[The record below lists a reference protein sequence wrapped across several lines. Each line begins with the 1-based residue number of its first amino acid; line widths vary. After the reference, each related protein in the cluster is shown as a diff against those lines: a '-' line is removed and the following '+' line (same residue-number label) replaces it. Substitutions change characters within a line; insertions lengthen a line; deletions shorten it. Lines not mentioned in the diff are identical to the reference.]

1 MGESP
6 SHILLIHACHFHTV
20 SDHLPLSPGLVS
32 SDKESAAHILSR
44 KGGGN
49 LLSIVVGGVQE
60 SLTSRPGS
68 YKLVL
73 QNRKGFI
80 RLALTHGYW
89 GEGSGFSWRFSSNV
103 VWREGYRCKC
113 RSYIGRQSLQSL
125 TMKIVSW

>member
-6 SHILLIHACHFHTV
+6 SHILLNHACRLHTV
-20 SDHLPLSPGLVS
+20 CDHLPLSPGLVS
-32 SDKESAAHILSR
+32 SDKESATYILSR

-60 SLTSRPGS
+60 ALNARPGT

-73 QNRKGFI
+73 RNRKGFI

-89 GEGSGFSWRFSSNV
+89 GEGSGFNWRLERIV
-103 VWREGYRCKC
+103 V
-113 RSYIGRQSLQSL
+113 
-125 TMKIVSW
+125 